1 MQNPKLLKDML
12 ILDIIQC
19 KPKLKLKPKPR
30 KL

>member
-1 MQNPKLLKDML
+1 MQNTKLLKDKL

-19 KPKLKLKPKPR
+19 NLKLKLKPKPR

>member
-1 MQNPKLLKDML
+1 MENTKLLKDML

-19 KPKLKLKPKPR
+19 KPKLKPKPKLK